1 MNPISNISD
10 PWYVIQCKLRREAF
24 TARVLSNQLGLS
36 IFLPESTIRLRGEV
50 RQVPFFPGYLFA
62 QADLQKVALS
72 RINSSPGVLR
82 LVEFG
87 GCPQPVPYVVIETIS
102 KEVNRLNVGSH
113 PPHHGFRPGDS
124 VRVKNGPL
132 QDLEMVFVGPTTPS
146 KRVRVLLHLLGR
158 LKEVQVDADTLE
170 KTFGSTNIIKNG
182 LHEEK
187 RAEELAFSMCSTE

>member
-1 MNPISNISD
+1 MNSTHNISCSSD
-10 PWYVIQCKLRREAF
+10 PWYVIHCKLRREAF
-24 TARVLSNQLGLS
+24 AASILRNHLGLF

-62 QADLQKVALS
+62 QVDLQKVALS

-87 GCPQPVPYVVIETIS
+87 GCPQPVPHVVIETIF
-102 KEVNRLNVGSH
+102 KEVNRLNMGSH
-113 PPHHGFRPGDS
+113 LPHHGFCPGDP

-132 QDLEMVFVGPTTPS
+132 QDLEMVFVGPPSPS

-170 KTFGSTNIIKNG
+170 RMPGSANFQWQ
-182 LHEEK
+182 
-187 RAEELAFSMCSTE
+187 RSA